1 MDMSVV
7 LLLTMGF
14 LASVVMTGLSETL
27 TIVMA
32 RRRIK
37 K

>member
-14 LASVVMTGLSETL
+14 LAGVVMTGIFDAF
-27 TIVMA
+27 TIVMV

>member
-14 LASVVMTGLSETL
+14 LASVVMTGLSEAL